1 MGNPAIINSWNR
13 VAMRRVR
20 SFPDDER
27 HAVLDAISRNTKNT
41 ISRGRSDEWL
51 PVECAIEVCDAL
63 VNVLGAERAVEFWR
77 DVVYDSWVGGLLESL
92 GGKLREDQ
100 DEDSVKRRNDGV
112 LALAPAAW
120 TMSARDC
127 GEIVAR
133 RDESGRMQLEAR
145 GLPPQV
151 HASEGIRVMYA
162 GALKAMLEFSHLSAS
177 VEIIENDEHLAF
189 SLTFK

>member
-1 MGNPAIINSWNR
+1 MGQPAIVNSWNR
-13 VAMRRVR
+13 VAMRRIR

-27 HAVLDAISRNTKNT
+27 HGALDLISRATKNA
-41 ISRGRSDEWL
+41 IARARSDEWL
-51 PVECAIEVCDAL
+51 PVEHAIEVCDAL
-63 VNVLGAERAVEFWR
+63 VSVLGAERAVEFWR

-92 GGKLREDQ
+92 GGKLREDS
-100 DEDSVKRRNDGV
+100 DEDTLERRNDGV

-133 RDESGRMQLEAR
+133 RDDGGMQLEAR
-145 GLPPQV
+145 DLPRQV
-151 HASEGIRVMYA
+151 LASEGIRVMYA
-162 GALKAMLEFSHLSAS
+162 GALKAMLAFSGLSAS
-177 VEIIENDEHLAF
+177 VEIIENDDDLAF